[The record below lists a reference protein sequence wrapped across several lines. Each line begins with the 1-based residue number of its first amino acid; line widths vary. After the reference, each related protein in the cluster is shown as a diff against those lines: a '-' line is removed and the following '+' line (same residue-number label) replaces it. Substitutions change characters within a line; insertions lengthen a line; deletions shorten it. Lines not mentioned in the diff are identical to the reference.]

1 MPARKPLHP
10 LLRSFRK
17 HVRRLR
23 RANAARTRRE
33 SELARAGW
41 VRERVSLPELIG
53 SYR

>member
-1 MPARKPLHP
+1 MSARKPLHP

-17 HVRRLR
+17 QVRRLR
-23 RANAARTRRE
+23 RANATRRRQ

-41 VRERVSLPELIG
+41 IRERVTLPELIG